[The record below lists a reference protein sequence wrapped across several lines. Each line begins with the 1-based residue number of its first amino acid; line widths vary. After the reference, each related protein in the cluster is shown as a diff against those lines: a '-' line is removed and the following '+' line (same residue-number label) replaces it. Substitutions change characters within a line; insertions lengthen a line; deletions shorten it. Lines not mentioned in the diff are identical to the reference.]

1 MESPHLHSQLEPT
14 VAPVLPESLDE
25 LVHFCELHGRHGHG
39 KFAWCVCMGWRM
51 PASELQE
58 STPVM
63 RQDALYGLVGDGV
76 PVGVIAAV
84 DGEPIGWCSVA
95 PRHTYR
101 ALERSRSIPRL
112 DGVDVWSVVCFF
124 GDPPFRR
131 QRITRRLLEGALA
144 YAASCGAAVVEG
156 YPVEPGTRSYAYTG
170 APSGTSRRSDPCAS
184 WMRAAKTR

>member
-124 GDPPFRR
+124 VDPPSAVRGSPAGCSR
-131 QRITRRLLEGALA
+131 GHWPTRRRVVRRWLRDTRSNRVRGRTLTRVRRPVLHGALTHA
-144 YAASCGAAVVEG
+144 H
-156 YPVEPGTRSYAYTG
+156 PG
-170 APSGTSRRSDPCAS
+170 
-184 WMRAAKTR
+184 